1 MLTGDNRGK
10 ANKDNDTWLTPPA
23 HVAALGPFDLDPCAA
38 PSMPWRTAER
48 QVVWR
53 EALPAGF
60 VQQAWEIVGDGLE
73 MEWTGR
79 VFCNPPFSAP
89 LDWVEKMAD
98 HDNGIILLPGKSPDT
113 KWGQLLLATADMV
126 LYPRGRFAFH
136 YPDGTVSKGK
146 WNPMIYAAYGEV
158 NVSKLVTFEST
169 VLPGILM
176 ESIGSRGMAE
186 LREKYDY

>member
-1 MLTGDNRGK
+1 VDRPGVL
-10 ANKDNDTWLTPPA
+10 
-23 HVAALGPFDLDPCAA
+23 
-38 PSMPWRTAER
+38 
-48 QVVWR
+48 Q
-53 EALPAGF
+53 PAGLG
-60 VQQAWEIVGDGLE
+60 AARLGREDG
-73 MEWTGR
+73 R
-79 VFCNPPFSAP
+79 PRQ
-89 LDWVEKMAD
+89 D